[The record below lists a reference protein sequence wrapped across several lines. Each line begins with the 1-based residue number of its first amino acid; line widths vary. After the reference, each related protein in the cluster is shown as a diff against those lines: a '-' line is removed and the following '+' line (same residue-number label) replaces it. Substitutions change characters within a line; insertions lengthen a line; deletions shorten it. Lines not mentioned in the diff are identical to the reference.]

1 MTLVC
6 QKTAKRGETLEE
18 CSYELSTR
26 TVSRQTNTGRTR
38 GAQRD
43 FRRVSGVLGQNAVAC
58 LTPTPNADDTTLA
71 FFRRARLP
79 PPPSVL

>member
-6 QKTAKRGETLEE
+6 QKTTRKLLEE
-18 CSYELSTR
+18 CSYDTR
-26 TVSRQTNTGRTR
+26 TESRQTNTGRTT